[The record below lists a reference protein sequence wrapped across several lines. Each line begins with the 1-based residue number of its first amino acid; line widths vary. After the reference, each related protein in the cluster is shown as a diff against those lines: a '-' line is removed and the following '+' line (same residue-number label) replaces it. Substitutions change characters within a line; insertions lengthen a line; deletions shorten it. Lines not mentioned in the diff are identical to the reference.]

1 MILDKI
7 KQIHQQLRS
16 EADLINT
23 RKLPELEVQYRTVL
37 TPTPHPF
44 LAYQRH
50 YQKQLQA
57 HALRY
62 PAPDSTKW
70 HPDSLFFMG
79 GDESSESVV
88 TIRDSVMKRV

>member
-1 MILDKI
+1 
-7 KQIHQQLRS
+7 
-16 EADLINT
+16 
-23 RKLPELEVQYRTVL
+23 V

-62 PAPDSTKW
+62 PAPDTIKW
-70 HPDSLFFMG
+70 HPDSLFYMG
-79 GDESSESVV
+79 AGEESSESVV
-88 TIRDSVMKRV
+88 DIRESVMKRVQEEMVRGLK